1 MAPDV
6 TPSTADGRTALCPGT
21 YDPVTYGHLD
31 IIERA
36 AGMFDRIVVGVV
48 RHPDA
53 QGAVLHDRASGSSSW
68 RRCWHPSRT
77 WWWQGSRR
85 SSSNTRGRGGRC
97 ALVKGLR
104 AVSDFEWELQ
114 MAHLNKRIAPE
125 IETVFLMSSP
135 RYSFLSSSGVRELAA
150 FGGPIADF
158 VPPVVAEAFA
168 RRTL

>member
-1 MAPDV
+1 MPPDV

-36 AGMFDRIVVGVV
+36 VGHVRPHRRRRRPPSEHKQPFFPIEQRLELLSEVLAPFPNVVVAGFSTLVVEYA
-48 RHPDA
+48 RA
-53 QGAVLHDRASGSSSW
+53 WGA
-68 RRCWHPSRT
+68 
-77 WWWQGSRR
+77 
-85 SSSNTRGRGGRC
+85 C

-150 FGGPIADF
+150 FNGPIADF

>member
-36 AGMFDRIVVGVV
+36 SSMFDRIVVGVV
-48 RHPDA
+48 RHPTHKEPFFTIEERKGFLEEVLA
-53 QGAVLHDRASGSSSW
+53 PFPNVIVAGFSTLVVEYARAWGA
-68 RRCWHPSRT
+68 
-77 WWWQGSRR
+77 
-85 SSSNTRGRGGRC
+85 C

-135 RYSFLSSSGVRELAA
+135 SHSFLSSSGVRELAA
-150 FGGPIADF
+150 FSGPIADF

>member
-36 AGMFDRIVVGVV
+36 VTMFDRIVVGVV
-48 RHPDA
+48 RHPQHKEPIYSIEERRELLEQVLA
-53 QGAVLHDRASGSSSW
+53 PFPTVVVAGFSTLVVEYARAWGA
-68 RRCWHPSRT
+68 
-77 WWWQGSRR
+77 
-85 SSSNTRGRGGRC
+85 C

-135 RYSFLSSSGVRELAA
+135 HHSFLSSSGVRELAA
-150 FGGPIADF
+150 FEAPIGDF
-158 VPPVVAEAFA
+158 VPPVVVEAFA
-168 RRTL
+168 RRS

>member
-1 MAPDV
+1 MLAPFPNV
-6 TPSTADGRTALCPGT
+6 VVAGFSTLVVEYA
-21 YDPVTYGHLD
+21 
-31 IIERA
+31 RA
-36 AGMFDRIVVGVV
+36 W
-48 RHPDA
+48 
-53 QGAVLHDRASGSSSW
+53 GA
-68 RRCWHPSRT
+68 
-77 WWWQGSRR
+77 
-85 SSSNTRGRGGRC
+85 C

-150 FGGPIADF
+150 FNGPIADF

>member
-6 TPSTADGRTALCPGT
+6 SPSTAPGRTALCPGT

-36 AGMFDRIVVGVV
+36 AGLFDRIVVGVV
-48 RHPDA
+48 RNPTHKEPFFTIEERLVLLKEVLSPFPNVVVA
-53 QGAVLHDRASGSSSW
+53 GFSTLVVEYARAWGAI
-68 RRCWHPSRT
+68 
-77 WWWQGSRR
+77 
-85 SSSNTRGRGGRC
+85 

-135 RYSFLSSSGVRELAA
+135 SHSFLSSSGVRELAA

>member
-1 MAPDV
+1 MPPEI

-36 AGMFDRIVVGVV
+36 SGMFDRVVVGVV
-48 RHPDA
+48 RHPTHKEPFFPIA
-53 QGAVLHDRASGSSSW
+53 ERLELLEEVLAPFPNVIVAGFSTLVVEYARAWGA
-68 RRCWHPSRT
+68 
-77 WWWQGSRR
+77 
-85 SSSNTRGRGGRC
+85 C

-150 FGGPIADF
+150 FNGPIADF

-168 RRTL
+168 RRTH

>member
-6 TPSTADGRTALCPGT
+6 TPSTAAGRTALCPGT

-36 AGMFDRIVVGVV
+36 STMFDRIVVGVV
-48 RHPDA
+48 RQPTHKEPFFSIDERKA
-53 QGAVLHDRASGSSSW
+53 FLEEVLSPFPHVIVAGFSTLVVEYARAWGA
-68 RRCWHPSRT
+68 
-77 WWWQGSRR
+77 
-85 SSSNTRGRGGRC
+85 N

-125 IETVFLMSSP
+125 I
-135 RYSFLSSSGVRELAA
+135 
-150 FGGPIADF
+150 
-158 VPPVVAEAFA
+158 
-168 RRTL
+168 